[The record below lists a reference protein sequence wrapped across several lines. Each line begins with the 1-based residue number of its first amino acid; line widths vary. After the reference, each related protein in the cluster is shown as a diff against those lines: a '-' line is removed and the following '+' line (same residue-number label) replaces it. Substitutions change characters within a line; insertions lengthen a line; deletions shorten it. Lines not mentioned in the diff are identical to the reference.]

1 MNVPTAKLPVPTIA
15 NFNLAVPGGG
25 AVTDHKMISKAVR
38 HSPDMP
44 MIIIK
49 DPRVSLSS
57 TAIVD
62 DDIFPSV
69 SLDTRIVDRSPDL
82 GR

>member
-1 MNVPTAKLPVPTIA
+1 MNVPTVNLPVPTIA
-15 NFNLAVPGGG
+15 NFNLAVPGRG
-25 AVTDHKMISKAVR
+25 AVTDHKMISKAVL

-49 DPRVSLSS
+49 DPRVSLSR

-62 DDIFPSV
+62 DYIFPSV
-69 SLDTRIVDRSPDL
+69 SRDTRIVDRSPDL
-82 GR
+82 GC

>member
-1 MNVPTAKLPVPTIA
+1 
-15 NFNLAVPGGG
+15 
-25 AVTDHKMISKAVR
+25 MISKAVR

-69 SLDTRIVDRSPDL
+69 SLDTGIVDRSPDL

>member
-1 MNVPTAKLPVPTIA
+1 
-15 NFNLAVPGGG
+15 
-25 AVTDHKMISKAVR
+25 MISKAVL

-62 DDIFPSV
+62 DYIFPSV
-69 SLDTRIVDRSPDL
+69 SRDTRIIDRSPDL
-82 GR
+82 GC

>member
-1 MNVPTAKLPVPTIA
+1 MNVPAVNLPDPTIA

-25 AVTDHKMISKAVR
+25 AVTDHKMISKAVL

-49 DPRVSLSS
+49 DPRVSLSG

-69 SLDTRIVDRSPDL
+69 SRDTRIVDRSSDL